1 MEAGGLD
8 RLMEFAVYG
17 QRAVLL
23 VLISFELEKVL
34 MICCDVS
41 F

>member
-1 MEAGGLD
+1 MEVGCLD
-8 RLMEFAVYG
+8 RLMGFTVYV
-17 QRAVLL
+17 QIAVLL

-34 MICCDVS
+34 MICYDVS